1 MTDAVQNT
9 PPADPS
15 AAVAPEAQCLLR
27 VLEGPSLQANAEI
40 LLAGA
45 RITIGSDP
53 ERASVV
59 LANDIQVSRMHAYLQ
74 FEGDTYVVYDSESVS
89 GTFVNEKPLQTGHP
103 LVAGD
108 RIRIGSTV
116 LTFVRKRSWG
126 TRVTNWKEMAPELIL
141 VAVVLAVVAGVVL
154 AFPPQTET
162 ALPDLVTQAAK
173 SVLPRKGK
181 SVFVDWTERSF
192 EEDTPV
198 DKDLAL
204 LHYRRAT
211 RSFDNITLDPAN
223 AFSAILEMRRAKAY
237 AWGETDALKQPFRA
251 DKADEVI
258 TNCQNHLRFQLK
270 KYVAAY
276 NQALGIG
283 DVEQAA
289 FCCRRVMTMFQDRFS
304 EDKAV
309 EYALFERRLRLLEG
323 RVTLSEDLRSKLYY
337 PSVAAADSGP
347 S

>member
-74 FEGDTYVVYDSESVS
+74 FEGDTYVLYDSESVS
-89 GTFVNEKPLQTGHP
+89 GTFVNEKQLQTGHP

-154 AFPPQTET
+154 AFPPQTDT
-162 ALPDLVTQAAK
+162 VLPDLVTQAAK
-173 SVLPRKGK
+173 SVLPRKGD
-181 SVFVDWTERSF
+181 FVDWAERSF

-258 TNCQNHLRFQLK
+258 TSCQNHLRFQLK

-289 FCCRRVMTMFQDRFS
+289 FCCRRIMTMFQDRFS
-304 EDKAV
+304 EDKAK
-309 EYALFERRLRLLEG
+309 EYAYFEARLRRLEG
-323 RVTLSEDLRSKLYY
+323 RVTLSEDLRAKLYY
-337 PSVAAADSGP
+337 PQGAAAAGP